1 MPSNNRFN
9 TVVIVDS
16 IPDGQMNTALRLW
29 DDLRDISNEF
39 SPVPRIEYCR
49 VESADDLART
59 IDAICVRVRSEEIHP
74 LVHMEAHGD
83 ENGLELALG
92 ARVDWTHVKEM
103 LIPLN
108 VAMGLNLLLV
118 LAACQGGTFIKSIR
132 LADRAPVWG
141 LIGPTN
147 ELSVARV
154 QADFGA
160 FYKTMFKTLS
170 PSEAIEALNS
180 NAPTGLYFRTTAEGL
195 FYKAWRLYKD
205 EHCTEEQLR
214 VRAKRMYRRA
224 KNEGMNP
231 LPSVGQL
238 RRRLLRTEP
247 ASFNKFRD
255 KYFMYDLFPEHATR
269 FAVTYQTAG
278 TRDAR

>member
-16 IPDGQMNTALRLW
+16 IPDGQMNTARRLW

-39 SPVPRIEYCR
+39 SPVPRIEYAR
-49 VESADDLART
+49 VESADDFAR
-59 IDAICVRVRSEEIHP
+59 AITTVCVRVRTEGIHP
-74 LVHMEAHGD
+74 LVHLEAHGD
-83 ENGLELALG
+83 EHGLELALG
-92 ARVDWTHVKEM
+92 ARVDWTHVKET
-103 LIPLN
+103 LTPLN
-108 VAMGLNLLLV
+108 IAMELNLLLV
-118 LAACQGGTFIKSIR
+118 LAACHGGTFIESIR

-147 ELSVARV
+147 QLSVARV
-154 QADFGA
+154 QADFAA

-170 PSEAIEALNS
+170 PSKAIEALNS

-205 EHCTEEQLR
+205 THCTDEQLQ

-224 KNEGMNP
+224 KDEGMDP
-231 LPSVGQL
+231 LPSVGHL
-238 RRRLLRTEP
+238 KRRLLSTEP

-255 KYFMYDLFPEHATR
+255 KYFMYDLFPEHAAR
-269 FAVTYQTAG
+269 FAVTYQSAG
-278 TRDAR
+278 TRSAR